1 MDTEVTNL
9 KNLLKE
15 EKRNFEIETKERL
28 LREIQVTKIEIEE
41 NRQTKALKEAA
52 LKKDMIIF
60 EKKKELY

>member
-28 LREIQVTKIEIEE
+28 LREI
-41 NRQTKALKEAA
+41 
-52 LKKDMIIF
+52 
-60 EKKKELY
+60 